1 MTNPKF
7 RLTLFAIVLYLGAC
21 GCLDTKPDEG
31 SELPPPPPVPDTPL
45 PTPTFTTEP
54 IEASFD
60 PCIYYEGKEMKMVI
74 YDILKDDK
82 SFTMYVKVP
91 GGVYA
96 ADWGDNEEFEFSAQ
110 MGALESLECR
120 VYEGKQYMDR
130 LYCFF
135 PFAASYENTAQP
147 FSVFMENCAEPI
159 FAHPGVSLMV
169 EEGSAAPPPAS
180 ACGPEPAAC
189 GDDYETW
196 CLCDGGLFYGCVGSP
211 GTPVCFYP

>member
-1 MTNPKF
+1 MANPKF
-7 RLTLFAIVLYLGAC
+7 HLTLFFTVLYMGAC
-21 GCLDTKPDEG
+21 GCLAANQDKGAEST
-31 SELPPPPPVPDTPL
+31 PPPIASDTPL
-45 PTPTFTTEP
+45 PTPTFTIDP
-54 IEASFD
+54 INVSPD
-60 PCIYYEGKEMKMVI
+60 PCIHFEGKEMKMVI
-74 YDILKDDK
+74 YDILKGDK

-96 ADWGDNEEFEFSAQ
+96 ADWGDKELEFSAQ
-110 MGALESLECR
+110 IGGLESLECK
-120 VYEGKQYMDR
+120 VYEGEQYMDR

-147 FSVFMENCAEPI
+147 FSLILENCAEPI

-180 ACGPEPAAC
+180 ACGPEPADC
-189 GDDYETW
+189 GGDHETW
-196 CLCDGGLFYGCVGSP
+196 CLCDGGLFSGCVGAP